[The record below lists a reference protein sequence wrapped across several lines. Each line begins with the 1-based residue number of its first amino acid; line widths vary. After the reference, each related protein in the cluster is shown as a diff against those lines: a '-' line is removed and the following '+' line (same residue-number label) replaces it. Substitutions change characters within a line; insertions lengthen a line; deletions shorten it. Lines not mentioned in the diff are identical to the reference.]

1 MSQSVL
7 NTESENFKLQDSA
20 VGDKPEKP
28 SVQNQVV
35 LEHFTLYD
43 KQWYWYIVPVCYFMG
58 SEMRYCGVHWFHLLP
73 WFVDEEVQDLLTE
86 TLDVSE
92 SRHEEK
98 PPLQHPVKETSSKS
112 TLQQASGSSAK
123 RNKRCDWKY
132 STCSY
137 NVFDKH

>member
-1 MSQSVL
+1 
-7 NTESENFKLQDSA
+7 
-20 VGDKPEKP
+20 
-28 SVQNQVV
+28 
-35 LEHFTLYD
+35 
-43 KQWYWYIVPVCYFMG
+43 MG

-86 TLDVSE
+86 TQDMSE

-98 PPLQHPVKETSSKS
+98 PPLQHPVKETPRKS